1 MVKAPRS
8 EREAGAGKKRRGKE
22 KRQPGIARFS
32 VKKSG
37 NYSLTEGRFCRV
49 FYVEFMWS

>member
-1 MVKAPRS
+1 MVKAPMS
-8 EREAGAGKKRRGKE
+8 EREAGAGKQDRERKGKE
-22 KRQPGIARFS
+22 TARFS
-32 VKKSG
+32 VKKSV